1 MLRQVVEAGFQY
13 KNGAAFARDGQY
25 TKFDFRQKF
34 SEGWGSTYQVQRA
47 DFDNILA
54 GCAAS
59 AGAEV
64 RFRHEVLLDRRRVRA
79 AQRGRACSDGE
90 EYRVEAK
97 FLLDAS
103 GFARILPRMLKL
115 ETPSRFPVR
124 GALFTHVK
132 DGIPLGEFDRNKILV
147 TVHPQ
152 HKDVWFWTIPFSNGR
167 CSLGVV
173 ARLEYLEQYR
183 GTDTECLQ
191 QIVAE
196 DPGLSTLLAKAEWDT
211 PARRITGYSANVASL
226 WGKNYAL
233 LGNAG
238 EFLDPVFSSG
248 VTIAFKS
255 ASLAAACLQRQFAG
269 ESVDWQKDYG
279 TPLRDG
285 VDAFRSFVESWYA
298 GGFQDIIFHQTDPAG
313 ARDDLLDPRRL
324 RLGQE
329 ESVRRRHAPPE
340 GPGRALRRLIAS
352 LAFAAALCGCAPASP
367 RIALGELP
375 VLHLS
380 PASLGHELALQQHL
394 QVGVGERSQSVDAL
408 LEVDAKELRLGMQAM
423 GQSAMTL
430 RWDGRRLE
438 EQRAD
443 WLPPVLNGERVL
455 FDLQL
460 VLWPAPAIRAALPA
474 GWTLQEAGGARQLLQ
489 GSTEVATVA
498 YPPRAAPC

>member
-1 MLRQVVEAGFQY
+1 MRTEQTEILIVGAGPAGSVAAGLLRKQGRQVLVLEKETFPRFSIGESLLPQSMEYIEEAGMLQPIVEAGFQY
-13 KNGAAFARDGQY
+13 KNGAAFARGDDY

-34 SEGWGSTYQVQRA
+34 SEGWATTYQVQRA
-47 DFDNILA
+47 DFDDILA
-54 GCAAS
+54 GCAAK
-59 AGAEV
+59 AGADV
-64 RFRHEVLLDRRRVRA
+64 RFRHEVLSVDVESAQPSVVVR
-79 AQRGRACSDGE
+79 SPEGE

-147 TVHPQ
+147 TVHPK

-173 ARLEYLEQYR
+173 APLEYFDAYKHADETANLKA
-183 GTDTECLQ
+183 
-191 QIVAE
+191 IVGE

-211 PARRITGYSANVASL
+211 PSRKITGYSANVASL
-226 WGKNYAL
+226 WGRNYAL

-298 GGFQDIIFHQTDPAG
+298 GGFQDIIFHKDQSPQVREMICAILAG
-313 ARDDLLDPRRL
+313 YAWDRKNPYVAEPRRL
-324 RLGQE
+324 K
-329 ESVRRRHAPPE
+329 V
-340 GPGRALRRLIAS
+340 
-352 LAFAAALCGCAPASP
+352 
-367 RIALGELP
+367 
-375 VLHLS
+375 
-380 PASLGHELALQQHL
+380 
-394 QVGVGERSQSVDAL
+394 
-408 LEVDAKELRLGMQAM
+408 
-423 GQSAMTL
+423 
-430 RWDGRRLE
+430 LE
-438 EQRAD
+438 E
-443 WLPPVLNGERVL
+443 LC
-455 FDLQL
+455 
-460 VLWPAPAIRAALPA
+460 AA
-474 GWTLQEAGGARQLLQ
+474 
-489 GSTEVATVA
+489 
-498 YPPRAAPC
+498 